1 MFTFSALINII
12 LFSSIS
18 VILLSI
24 VFKDNNAVLKLDI
37 RFLFICLLTILLRL
51 LLPIESPL
59 AQDIPIS
66 HIYPDIYIFMKTPFF
81 SIASLKVSVLDILK
95 CIWLIGTIY
104 YGIKVIYS
112 YFSFRKM
119 ISNFKDLKE
128 EQAAKILLK
137 VKREYN
143 KNLSFYIVSD
153 KSINTPIIF
162 GVRNPYIVLPDI
174 VFSDDELYF
183 IIKHEILHYLH
194 GDLIIKIICELIS
207 AVYWWNPF
215 VKILKKLISNMQEIN
230 VDFSIIKG
238 LSKEKKFD
246 YLECLVKVAKRREGK
261 KNINLWGV
269 AFQKESSSAIYKR
282 ICLVLE
288 NMEFTKRKTIMSI
301 ILSGIILGV
310 VIFCPNIFIFEPY
323 SIAEKDA
330 ETTFDIE
337 SDNVF
342 YLKNHDSSFSLFWD
356 GQYMG
361 TVTEILGENIEIY
374 TNLEEVEE
382 NE

>member
-24 VFKDNNAVLKLDI
+24 VFKDNKAVLKLDT
-37 RFLFICLLTILLRL
+37 RFLLICLLAISLRL

-66 HIYPDIYIFMKTPFF
+66 HIYPDIYISIKKPFF
-81 SIASLKVSVLDILK
+81 TIISKRVSVLDILK
-95 CIWLIGTIY
+95 CIWLIGTVY
-104 YGIKVIYS
+104 HGIKVLYS

-119 ISNFKDLKE
+119 ISSLKDLKE
-128 EQAAKILLK
+128 EQAVKILLK
-137 VKREYN
+137 VKKEY
-143 KNLSFYIVSD
+143 KKKLLFHMVSD
-153 KSINTPIIF
+153 KSIDTPIVF
-162 GVRNPYIVLPDI
+162 GVRNPYIVLPDM

-215 VKILKKLISNMQEIN
+215 VNKLKKLISNMQEIN

-238 LSKEKKFD
+238 LSNEKKFD
-246 YLECLVKVAKRREGK
+246 YLECLVKVAKRREDK
-261 KNINLWGV
+261 KNINLWGM
-269 AFQKESSSAIYKR
+269 AFQKESSSAICKR

-288 NMEFTKRKTIMSI
+288 NMEITKRKTIMSI
-301 ILSGIILGV
+301 ILSSIILGV
-310 VIFCPNIFIFEPY
+310 VIFCPNILMFEPY
-323 SIAEKDA
+323 SITEEAA
-330 ETTFDIE
+330 QTTFDIE
-337 SDNVF
+337 NDNVF
-342 YLKNHDSSFSLFWD
+342 YLKNQDSSFSLFWN

-361 TVTEILGENIEIY
+361 TVTEILGEDIKIY
-374 TNLEEVEE
+374 RNLEEVEQ

>member
-24 VFKDNNAVLKLDI
+24 VFKDNNVVLKLDT

-66 HIYPDIYIFMKTPFF
+66 HIYPNIYLFMKKTFF
-81 SIASLKVSVLDILK
+81 SIASVRVSMLNILK

-104 YGIKVIYS
+104 YGIKVLYS
-112 YFSFRKM
+112 YYSFRKM

-128 EQAAKILLK
+128 EQVVKILLE
-137 VKREYN
+137 VKREY
-143 KNLSFYIVSD
+143 KKKLSFYIVSD
-153 KSINTPIIF
+153 KSIDTPIVF
-162 GVRNPYIVLPDI
+162 GVRTPYIVLPDMI
-174 VFSDDELYF
+174 FSDDELYF

-246 YLECLVKVAKRREGK
+246 YLECLVKMAKRREGK
-261 KNINLWGV
+261 KNNNLWGM

-282 ICLVLE
+282 ICLVLD
-288 NMEFTKRKTIMSI
+288 NMELTKRKTIMSI
-301 ILSGIILGV
+301 ILSSIILGV

-323 SIAEKDA
+323 SIAEEAA

-342 YLKNHDSSFSLFWD
+342 YLKNQDSSFSLFWD

-361 TVTEILGENIEIY
+361 TVTEILGENIKIY